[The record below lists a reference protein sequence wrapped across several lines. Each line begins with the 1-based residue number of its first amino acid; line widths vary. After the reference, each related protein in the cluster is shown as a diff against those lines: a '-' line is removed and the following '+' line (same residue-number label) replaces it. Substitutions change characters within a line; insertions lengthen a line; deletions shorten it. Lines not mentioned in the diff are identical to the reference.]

1 MKRKNPTIQSSYGEI
16 FQPDVMPQWQLWG
29 GCIVLIAALI
39 PLIIW
44 SIQGDDPI
52 LPGVTALLAVI
63 FVLFEGK
70 NVMVNRR
77 NRALAF
83 GVTPWQLTMTCGTAS
98 PCGKSP
104 GTTPLSSFPSAVPAK
119 YGIPAASNP

>member
-1 MKRKNPTIQSSYGEI
+1 MKRKNPTIQGSYGEI

-63 FVLFEGK
+63 FVLFEGQ

-83 GVTPWQLTMTCGTAS
+83 GGH
-98 PCGKSP
+98 
-104 GTTPLSSFPSAVPAK
+104 AVAADDPVERPARA
-119 YGIPAASNP
+119 GNLLGRRH